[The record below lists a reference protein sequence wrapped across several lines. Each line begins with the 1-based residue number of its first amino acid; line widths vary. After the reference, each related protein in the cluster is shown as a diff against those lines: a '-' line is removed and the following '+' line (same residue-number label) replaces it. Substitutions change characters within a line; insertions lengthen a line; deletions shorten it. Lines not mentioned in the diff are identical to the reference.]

1 MTFWTGFATGLAKSV
16 DQGLQK
22 AMAKREGELS
32 RAKTFWQT
40 RQAQNLDMKEEYD
53 RRAEKAMRRMIE
65 EAGGDTT
72 LALAAWNAA
81 GGDADSNEKFLER
94 LDKTRASKGKFKL
107 TDAIIMP
114 DDYVTGDNKYS
125 SEDLIKSVGMN
136 LPEFDKSRVSVS
148 DFGEGTMFALKKGAG
163 QQVADSLGDMTPEKV
178 TAITGGPKASLDMS
192 KMLEAE
198 EYARGVAKYDK
209 EMKPTDKEMFMQLND
224 EISSLDRSKFDKGE
238 EGELAFTQ
246 AKADAT
252 GKLESFLTRISAW
265 NIAKEAGSGKT
276 GLSDNLM
283 KSLWTD
289 SRSQGYLLDGIGIK
303 DGQKYYTD
311 ENQNYVPE
319 VSDPDGYSRAV
330 KASNARSAD
339 RFIRTQGSSGS
350 FATSA
355 TNIIGADNDL
365 TEAFSRY
372 NKPKDETV
380 STGKDDGSKPKID
393 DNLKKPDY
401 VKNNPGVAADAFF
414 TRVKSTDEGVLKSK
428 GAILV
433 KTLVQAG
440 VPQAEAQQ
448 IVSDKIISIT
458 SANVPKS
465 NPIVKGNVQA
475 IDGSTGIKLTP
486 GSAAYNK
493 WMAEN
498 GTTHNIDGTPK

>member
-1 MTFWTGFATGLAKSV
+1 MSFWTGFGTGLAKSV

-22 AMAKREGELS
+22 AMSKRDDELS

-40 RQAQNLDMKEEYD
+40 RQAQKLDQKDKYD
-53 RRAEKAMRRMIE
+53 ARAEKAMRRMIT

-81 GGDADSNEKFLER
+81 GGDADGNEKFLER
-94 LDKTRASKGKFKL
+94 LDATRASKGKFGL
-107 TDAIIMP
+107 TDAITMP
-114 DDYVTGDNKYS
+114 DDYVKGDNKYS

-148 DFGEGTMFALKKGAG
+148 DFGKGTMFALRKDAG
-163 QQVADSLGDMTPEKV
+163 QEVADSLGDMTPEKV
-178 TAITGGPKASLDMS
+178 TAITDGPKASLDMS

-209 EMKPTDKEMFMQLND
+209 EMKPDDKEMFMQLND
-224 EISSLDRSKFDKGE
+224 KIGSLDRSKFGKGE

-252 GKLESFLTRISAW
+252 GELESFLTRISAW
-265 NIAKEAGSGKT
+265 NIAKEAGTGKT

-319 VSDPDGYSRAV
+319 VSDPEGYSRAV
-330 KASNARSAD
+330 KDSNARSAD

-365 TEAFSRY
+365 TEAFSRF
-372 NKPKDETV
+372 NKPKDETADAA
-380 STGKDDGSKPKID
+380 DDAKSKVV

-401 VKNNPGVAADAFF
+401 VKNNPVVAADAFF
-414 TRVKSTDEGVLKSK
+414 AKVKSTDEGVLKSK

-440 VPQAEAQQ
+440 VPQADAQK
-448 IVSDKIISIT
+448 IVSDKIVSIT
-458 SANVPKS
+458 SAIVSKPK
-465 NPIVKGNVQA
+465 PIVKGNVQA
-475 IDGSTGIKLTP
+475 IDGSTGVKLTT
-486 GSAAYNK
+486 GSAAYNR

>member
-1 MTFWTGFATGLAKSV
+1 MSFWTGFGTGLAKSV

-22 AMAKREGELS
+22 AMSKRDDELS

-40 RQAQNLDMKEEYD
+40 RQAQKLDQKDKYD
-53 RRAEKAMRRMIE
+53 ARAEKAMRRMIT

-81 GGDADSNEKFLER
+81 GGDADGNEKFLER
-94 LDKTRASKGKFKL
+94 LDATRASKGKFDL
-107 TDAIIMP
+107 TDAIVMP
-114 DDYVTGDNKYS
+114 DDYVKGDNKYS

-148 DFGEGTMFALKKGAG
+148 DFGKGTMFALRKDAG
-163 QQVADSLGDMTPEKV
+163 QEVADSLSDMTPEKV
-178 TAITGGPKASLDMS
+178 TAITDGPKASLDMS

-209 EMKPTDKEMFMQLND
+209 EMKPTDKEMFMELND
-224 EISSLDRSKFDKGE
+224 KISSLDRSKFGDGE

-246 AKADAT
+246 AKADAA
-252 GKLESFLTRISAW
+252 GELESFLTRISAW
-265 NIAKEAGSGKT
+265 NIAKEAGTGKT
-276 GLSDNLM
+276 GLSDTLM

-311 ENQNYVPE
+311 ENQNYVTE
-319 VSDPDGYSRAV
+319 VSDPEGYSRAV

-372 NKPKDETV
+372 NKAKDGTV
-380 STGKDDGSKPKID
+380 STGTDDGSKPKAGTSFEKQKIAVQANPMGALTKFIKVNGAKATPDAMLNLLRKYEYSD
-393 DNLKKPDY
+393 DEAIGLIQEVMKQNQPAPKKPSFADLT
-401 VKNNPGVAADAFF
+401 KQNTSVAKVAP
-414 TRVKSTDEGVLKSK
+414 RPK
-428 GAILV
+428 GSD
-433 KTLVQAG
+433 QAS
-440 VPQAEAQQ
+440 QYA
-448 IVSDKIISIT
+448 
-458 SANVPKS
+458 ANDWD
-465 NPIVKGNVQA
+465 NQF
-475 IDGSTGIKLTP
+475 
-486 GSAAYNK
+486 AA
-493 WMAEN
+493 
-498 GTTHNIDGTPK
+498 THNPDGTPK

>member
-224 EISSLDRSKFDKGE
+224 EI
-238 EGELAFTQ
+238 
-246 AKADAT
+246 
-252 GKLESFLTRISAW
+252 
-265 NIAKEAGSGKT
+265 
-276 GLSDNLM
+276 
-283 KSLWTD
+283 
-289 SRSQGYLLDGIGIK
+289 
-303 DGQKYYTD
+303 
-311 ENQNYVPE
+311 NQ
-319 VSDPDGYSRAV
+319 
-330 KASNARSAD
+330 
-339 RFIRTQGSSGS
+339 
-350 FATSA
+350 
-355 TNIIGADNDL
+355 
-365 TEAFSRY
+365 
-372 NKPKDETV
+372 
-380 STGKDDGSKPKID
+380 
-393 DNLKKPDY
+393 
-401 VKNNPGVAADAFF
+401 
-414 TRVKSTDEGVLKSK
+414 
-428 GAILV
+428 
-433 KTLVQAG
+433 
-440 VPQAEAQQ
+440 
-448 IVSDKIISIT
+448 SIH
-458 SANVPKS
+458 
-465 NPIVKGNVQA
+465 
-475 IDGSTGIKLTP
+475 L
-486 GSAAYNK
+486 
-493 WMAEN
+493 
-498 GTTHNIDGTPK
+498 

>member
-1 MTFWTGFATGLAKSV
+1 MSFWTGFTTGLAKSV

-22 AMAKREGELS
+22 AMSKRDDELS
-32 RAKTFWQT
+32 RAKTFWRT
-40 RQAQNLDMKEEYD
+40 RQAQKLDQKDKYD
-53 RRAEKAMRRMIE
+53 ARAEKAMRRMIT
-65 EAGGDTT
+65 EAKGDTT

-81 GGDADSNEKFLER
+81 GGDADGNEKFLER
-94 LDKTRASKGKFKL
+94 LDATRASKGKFGL
-107 TDAIIMP
+107 TDAITMP
-114 DDYVTGDNKYS
+114 DDYVKGDNKYS

-136 LPEFDKSRVSVS
+136 LPEFDKSRVSVP
-148 DFGEGTMFALKKGAG
+148 DFGKGTFLALKKDVG
-163 QQVADSLGDMTPEKV
+163 QSVADSLSDMTPEKV
-178 TAITGGPKASLDMS
+178 TAITDGPKASLDMS

-209 EMKPTDKEMFMQLND
+209 EMKPTDKEMFMELND
-224 EISSLDRSKFDKGE
+224 KISSLDRSKFGDGE

-252 GKLESFLTRISAW
+252 GELESFLTRISAW
-265 NIAKEAGSGKT
+265 NIAKEAGTGKT

-283 KSLWTD
+283 KSLWLD
-289 SRSQGYLLDGIGIK
+289 SRSQGYILDGIGIK

-319 VSDPDGYSRAV
+319 VSDPKGYSRAV
-330 KASNARSAD
+330 RASNAKSAD

-355 TNIIGADNDL
+355 TNIIGGDNDL
-365 TEAFSRY
+365 TEAFSRF
-372 NKPKDETV
+372 NKPKDDTAAAGNAKSKV
-380 STGKDDGSKPKID
+380 VDD
-393 DNLKKPDY
+393 LTKPDY
-401 VKNNPGVAADAFF
+401 VKNNPKVAADAFF

-428 GAILV
+428 GAMLV

-458 SANVPKS
+458 SANVTKA
-465 NPIVKGNVQA
+465 NPIVKGSVQA

>member
-16 DQGLQK
+16 DQGLKK
-22 AMAKREGELS
+22 AMDKRDDELS

-40 RQAQNLDMKEEYD
+40 RQAQKLDQKEAYD
-53 RRAEKAMRRMIE
+53 ARAEKAMRRMIT

-81 GGDADSNEKFLER
+81 GGDADGNEKFLER
-94 LDKTRASKGKFKL
+94 LDKTRASKGKFAL
-107 TDAIIMP
+107 TDAIVMP
-114 DDYVTGDNKYS
+114 ADYVTGDNKYS
-125 SEDLIKSVGMN
+125 SEDLIKSVRMN

-148 DFGEGTMFALKKGAG
+148 DFGEGTMFALRKGAG
-163 QQVADSLGDMTPEKV
+163 QQVADSLRDMTPEKV
-178 TAITGGPKASLDMS
+178 TAITDGPKASLDMS

-198 EYARGVAKYDK
+198 EYARGVARYDK

-224 EISSLDRSKFDKGE
+224 EISSLDRSNFGKGE

-319 VSDPDGYSRAV
+319 LSDPEGYRRAV

-372 NKPKDETV
+372 NKAKDGTV
-380 STGKDDGSKPKID
+380 STGTDDGSKPPVTTISFEDQKATVQANPMGALRSFMNKQGDKATPDAMLNLLRKYGYD
-393 DNLKKPDY
+393 DNEAVGLIQEAMKQNQPAPKKPSFADLTKKQTS
-401 VKNNPGVAADAFF
+401 VAKVNPRPIGSDQASQYAANDWDNQF
-414 TRVKSTDEGVLKSK
+414 
-428 GAILV
+428 
-433 KTLVQAG
+433 
-440 VPQAEAQQ
+440 
-448 IVSDKIISIT
+448 
-458 SANVPKS
+458 
-465 NPIVKGNVQA
+465 
-475 IDGSTGIKLTP
+475 
-486 GSAAYNK
+486 AA
-493 WMAEN
+493 
-498 GTTHNIDGTPK
+498 THNPDGTPK

>member
-22 AMAKREGELS
+22 AMDKREGELS

-81 GGDADSNEKFLER
+81 GGDADGNEKFLER

-136 LPEFDKSRVSVS
+136 MPEFDKSRVSVS
-148 DFGEGTMFALKKGAG
+148 DFGEGTMCDLRKEAG
-163 QQVADSLGDMTPEKV
+163 QQVADSLSDMTPEKV
-178 TAITGGPKASLDMS
+178 TAITDGPKASLDMS

-224 EISSLDRSKFDKGE
+224 EISSLNRSKFGEGE

-319 VSDPDGYSRAV
+319 VSDPEGYSRAV

-365 TEAFSRY
+365 TEAFSRF
-372 NKPKDETV
+372 NKPKDETAAA
-380 STGKDDGSKPKID
+380 TKPKVD
-393 DNLKKPDY
+393 DNLSKPDY

-428 GAILV
+428 GAMLV